1 MSELTAIDVLID
13 PDETMLGRA
22 QAANA
27 RMLASFPEGFALDEQ
42 HQPHITL
49 LQRYVRTA
57 DLDAVF
63 DAVERLLGT
72 VDVGDLSLTARKFA
86 HMDVAAYPG
95 AGLTGIVVEPGS
107 EVLDFQASLIEA
119 VKPYTESG
127 GSADA
132 YVRTEAEPDI
142 NDATVKYVEDYV
154 PAHSGSNYLAH
165 VTVGLAK
172 LDDLAKI
179 EAEPFDPLTFSPA
192 GFSVYRLGNN
202 GTAAKRLKSWSA

>member
-1 MSELTAIDVLID
+1 MSGLTAIDILID

-22 QAANA
+22 RAANA
-27 RMLASFPEGFALDEQ
+27 RMLASFPQGFALDEH

-57 DLDAVF
+57 NLDAVF
-63 DAVERLLGT
+63 DAVERLVGT
-72 VDVGDLSLTARKFA
+72 VDAGDLSLTAQKFA
-86 HMDVAAYPG
+86 HMEVASNPG
-95 AGLTGIVVEPGS
+95 AGLTAIVVEPGP
-107 EVLDFQASLIEA
+107 EVLDFQGRLIEA
-119 VKPYTESG
+119 VKPFTQSG

-142 NDATVKYVEDYV
+142 NEATVKYVEEYV

-179 EAEPFDPLTFSPA
+179 EAEPFEPLTFSPA
-192 GFSVYRLGNN
+192 GFSVYHLGNN
-202 GTAAKRLKSWSA
+202 GTAAKRLKSWSV

>member
-22 QAANA
+22 RDANA
-27 RMLASFPEGFALDEQ
+27 RMLASFPEGFELDE
-42 HQPHITL
+42 HHRPHITL

-63 DAVERLLGT
+63 DAVGKLLGT
-72 VDVGDLSLTARKFA
+72 VEVGNLAMTARRFA
-86 HMDVAAYPG
+86 HMEVAAYPG
-95 AGLTGIVVEPGS
+95 AGLTAIVVEPGP
-107 EVLDFQASLIEA
+107 EVLEFQGRLIEA

-142 NDATVKYVEDYV
+142 NEATVKYVEDYV
-154 PAHSGSNYLAH
+154 PAHSGPNYLAH
-165 VTVGLAK
+165 VTVGLAE
-172 LDDLAKI
+172 LDDLAEI

-192 GFSVYRLGNN
+192 GFSVYHLGNN
-202 GTAAKRLKSWSA
+202 GTAAKRLRNWSV